1 MQNNAPENWEVVLS
15 GLSTSSSVYS
25 ISNTQAHK
33 HQERNVRGWKEIEE
47 EPEMFSLSSQ
57 QVKIN

>member
-47 EPEMFSLSSQ
+47 PEMFSLSSQ